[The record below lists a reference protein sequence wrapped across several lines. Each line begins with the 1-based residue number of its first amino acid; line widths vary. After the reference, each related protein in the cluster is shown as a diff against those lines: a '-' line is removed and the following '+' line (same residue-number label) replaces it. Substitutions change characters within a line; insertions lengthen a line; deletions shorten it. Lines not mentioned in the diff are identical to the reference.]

1 MNTRDHAS
9 ADAPAEVATDMEVLE
24 WGRPEQAY
32 KVGEGWRRVHR
43 IARAGVR
50 EADQRCLRARCDA
63 AAVHFHVN
71 NHRLAIEEQGKIDLD
86 VGQQRVEEWPAWY
99 KQTGGG
105 KQEGDG
111 YRGYHGGAH
120 VVDEPTCCLF

>member
-1 MNTRDHAS
+1 MSGERDVLQVRELREHPRPRLRGC
-9 ADAPAEVATDMEVLE
+9 PAEEATDMEVLE

-43 IARAGVR
+43 VARAGVR

-71 NHRLAIEEQGKIDLD
+71 KHRLAIEEQGKIDLD
-86 VGQQRVEEWPAWY
+86 VGQ
-99 KQTGGG
+99 
-105 KQEGDG
+105 
-111 YRGYHGGAH
+111 
-120 VVDEPTCCLF
+120 